1 MKTMEDPYAYV
12 IHPNQFLVPCIG
24 KLVDVVQENFFIL
37 NFYNDR
43 PLQFLIL
50 LQRLQINCCT
60 FFCIFYLLHC
70 SSVGSIFYLLENSCN
85 ITHNLFFFAK
95 SRFLFLMLIKKVY
108 NGYKTPI
115 RFFIYNFL
123 NGHEF
128 QITHCVH
135 IYKSNISICHNL
147 A

>member
-12 IHPNQFLVPCIG
+12 IHPNQFLVPTPRCCIG
-24 KLVDVVQENFFIL
+24 KLVDVEQENFFIL

-60 FFCIFYLLHC
+60 SFCIFIYYTVLQCDPFFTFWKTVVTLP
-70 SSVGSIFYLLENSCN
+70 
-85 ITHNLFFFAK
+85 ITFFFCK
-95 SRFLFLMLIKKVY
+95 ESFFLFLMLIKKVY

-128 QITHCVH
+128 QITH
-135 IYKSNISICHNL
+135 
-147 A
+147 

>member
-1 MKTMEDPYAYV
+1 MIALCNFSYFCRGCKSTVVRFSVYFIYYTVLQCDPFFTFWKT
-12 IHPNQFLVPCIG
+12 
-24 KLVDVVQENFFIL
+24 VVTL
-37 NFYNDR
+37 
-43 PLQFLIL
+43 P
-50 LQRLQINCCT
+50 
-60 FFCIFYLLHC
+60 
-70 SSVGSIFYLLENSCN
+70 
-85 ITHNLFFFAK
+85 ITFFFAK